1 MDTTCIAIDQ
11 EVECVAD
18 ATMTSPVP
26 LCDRHQLQ
34 VALAVVPDMLTTAL
48 RHAGSAVKPMPL
60 APDVRAAVI
69 AGSPPRPVGARMA
82 GVHAPVVYFAD
93 TGSRI
98 KIGFSTNL
106 RSRLRSLSLQ
116 QKDVALLLD
125 GGLTLERA
133 LHDTFAME
141 RIDSTEWFAKSDR
154 LAAFIESKCA
164 DLAGRHRQK
173 VQRQA
178 RKRLVHLAPAD
189 PAEPHQRSERVE
201 IIRRLIRDVGG
212 DPEAVPLKLIQER
225 FGVHKSTASRMRSDA
240 SSEDA

>member
-11 EVECVAD
+11 GAECVAE

-26 LCDRHQLQ
+26 LCDGHQIQ
-34 VALAVVPDMLTTAL
+34 VALMVVPDMLTTAL
-48 RHAGSAVKPMPL
+48 RHAGTTAKPMLLP
-60 APDVRAAVI
+60 PDVRAAVI
-69 AGSPPRPVGARMA
+69 AGSPPRPVGTCMA
-82 GVHAPVVYFAD
+82 GIHAPVVYFAD
-93 TGSRI
+93 AGSRI

-106 RSRLRSLSLQ
+106 RSRLRSLALQ

-133 LHDTFAME
+133 LHDTFAKE

-154 LAAFIESKCA
+154 LVAFIESKCA

-178 RKRLVHLAPAD
+178 RKRLVHPAPAN
-189 PAEPHQRSERVE
+189 PAEPRQRSARVE
-201 IIRRLIRDVGG
+201 IIRGLIRDAGG
-212 DPEAVPLKLIQER
+212 DPEDVPLKLIQER
-225 FGVHKSTASRMRSDA
+225 FGVHKSTACRMRSEA
-240 SSEDA
+240 CGEYA